1 MNQRRTNPERLIP
14 LKEAANHLPKR
25 SGKKVH
31 YSTLYRWATK
41 GTRGRILET
50 SMVGG
55 VRFTSLEALERFVE
69 RPVVRSTEEVDDL
82 FDAIQNALDEAG
94 L

>member
-1 MNQRRTNPERLIP
+1 MMNRICSSERLLP
-14 LKEAANHLPKR
+14 LNEAAEYLPRR

-41 GTRGRILET
+41 GARGRKLET
-50 SMVGG
+50 VLVGG
-55 VRFTSLEALERFVE
+55 VRYTSLEALERFITA
-69 RPVVRSTEEVDDL
+69 PLAKSTMPDQVL
-82 FDAIQNALDEAG
+82 LDAVSAALDQAG